1 MRVNFNL
8 PLRPAWNNYARKHC
22 SSYFFHTTNE
32 NGARKRRKSLILL
45 VGGAGL
51 EPATPAV

>member
-1 MRVNFNL
+1 MRVNFDL
-8 PLRPAWNNYARKHC
+8 PLRTARNNYARKRC

-32 NGARKRRKSLILL
+32 NGARKRRKSLFLM